1 METANCILPLFWVC
15 VIRRGESSYRVL
27 MTSDLRKVLTVKFEQ
42 EILIYV
48 RMFTEMQE
56 AIGHKL
62 FLENLSVNSLL
73 ANAQRFNP
81 RGKDLKELVMLYY
94 S

>member
-15 VIRRGESSYRVL
+15 VIRRGESSYRVQ
-27 MTSDLRKVLTVKFEQ
+27 MTSDLRKVLTFEAKQ

-62 FLENLSVNSLL
+62 FLENLSVTSLL
-73 ANAQRFNP
+73 LNVRRLNP
-81 RGKDLKELVMLYY
+81 RGKDLKELVLLYY

>member
-15 VIRRGESSYRVL
+15 VIRRGDSSYRVQ
-27 MTSDLRKVLTVKFEQ
+27 MTSDLREVLTFESEQ

-62 FLENLSVNSLL
+62 FLENLSVSSLQ
-73 ANAQRFNP
+73 ANIQRLNP
-81 RGKDLKELVMLYY
+81 LGKDFKELVMLYY